1 MQTTFVREMLA
12 DKPFFKTLFT
22 IGWPIAVQH
31 GFITALNLLD
41 ILMVGQLGEVEIGA
55 VALGNQLFFLVM
67 LFLFGVGSGSAVFVA
82 QYWGQRDVRGI
93 RRSYGF
99 AMLVALP
106 GSLLAAI
113 GVLIYPDLVLRFFTE
128 DESVI
133 ALGVDYV
140 RIVSPSYL
148 FMAITVVTGAA
159 LRGTGEVRLPLR
171 MTVIAL
177 GLNAVLNYALIFGPL
192 FFPALGVNGA
202 AIGTTL
208 SRGLEAVLL
217 IAGMIKLGHPMV
229 GRLRD
234 YINLDKLFAARFVRV
249 TLPVVLNEIVWSFG
263 VTMYT
268 VVYARM
274 GTPELAASN
283 IAETVIR
290 LVFVIFMGSA
300 GAAAVMIGNTI
311 GAGRTEEA
319 ERDARRFMILAPLG
333 GIVMGLV
340 LAAISPLVPL
350 LYQVSPDVRL
360 MVTRM
365 LLVLAVVVPVK
376 SSNLHAIVGM
386 LRGGGDTR
394 FALISESAML
404 WGIGVPVA
412 AFVGLVLGAPIWV
425 VLLSAQGEE
434 IGKTVLTA
442 RRLLSRRWIHRVT
455 DDAVESVT
463 LAGVN
468 AAEDGLHGT
477 IADTGDVLPVRGE
490 KPGE

>member
-1 MQTTFVREMLA
+1 M
-12 DKPFFKTLFT
+12 
-22 IGWPIAVQH
+22 
-31 GFITALNLLD
+31 
-41 ILMVGQLGEVEIGA
+41 
-55 VALGNQLFFLVM
+55 
-67 LFLFGVGSGSAVFVA
+67 
-82 QYWGQRDVRGI
+82 
-93 RRSYGF
+93 
-99 AMLVALP
+99 
-106 GSLLAAI
+106 
-113 GVLIYPDLVLRFFTE
+113 
-128 DESVI
+128 
-133 ALGVDYV
+133 
-140 RIVSPSYL
+140 
-148 FMAITVVTGAA
+148 
-159 LRGTGEVRLPLR
+159 
-171 MTVIAL
+171 
-177 GLNAVLNYALIFGPL
+177 
-192 FFPALGVNGA
+192 
-202 AIGTTL
+202 
-208 SRGLEAVLL
+208 
-217 IAGMIKLGHPMV
+217 
-229 GRLRD
+229 
-234 YINLDKLFAARFVRV
+234 
-249 TLPVVLNEIVWSFG
+249 PVVLNEIVWSFG

-290 LVFVIFMGSA
+290 LVFVVFMGSA

-311 GAGRTEEA
+311 GAGRSEEA

-333 GIVMGLV
+333 GVVMGLA
-340 LAAISPLVPL
+340 LALISPVVPL
-350 LYQVSPDVRL
+350 LYQVSPEVRL

-394 FALISESAML
+394 YALVSESAML

-412 AFVGLVLGAPIWV
+412 AFVGLVLGAPLWV

-455 DDAVESVT
+455 DDPAEAVQ

-477 IADTGDVLPVRGE
+477 IADTGDVLPVYGE
-490 KPGE
+490 EAGE